1 MIDEVIDEK
10 EQSNELIDTS
20 NSNESNRNLL
30 TQDSNQ
36 IVESTIK
43 SNNIEEIKNL
53 TQLFNINS
61 IKKNMLRVNEL
72 NELMD
77 LANREALDRF
87 KKYAPF
93 MEDKDIANYM
103 KIFQQS
109 LINSQNIIN
118 SVDEKPIA
126 QINIQNNV
134 ITHENDI
141 TLSKESRDKIL
152 NVVQALMKT
161 ESNTE
166 ESVVDSNDYEIDEET
181 T

>member
-1 MIDEVIDEK
+1 MIDEK
-10 EQSNELIDTS
+10 EQSKELIDVDAS

-36 IVESTIK
+36 IIENTIK
-43 SNNIEEIKNL
+43 SNNIDEIKNL

-93 MEDKDIANYM
+93 MEDRDIANYM

-134 ITHENDI
+134 ITHENDT

-161 ESNTE
+161 ESSTE
-166 ESVVDSNDYEIDEET
+166 ESVVDSNDYEIDEENT
-181 T
+181 